1 MNELSKAH
9 TRKPPDFDMAASVIK
24 ESTSLTI
31 SQGKE
36 VAMLYQPVLMDLIQ
50 SVERLNRTLENGQ
63 RLSAPN
69 IARYFLVNPHL
80 LEDFTIFEDIEKD
93 DVQILYKGSSS
104 KLEIRKAYNN
114 LTAELMKVFGCK
126 DISFKTMSE
135 AILKEYDWRTSGI
148 SDSIDISVLDVAY
161 KFNKLFTVSDI
172 RKLLPSLKLT
182 TSEVESVLLNNG
194 YNLKTYKSSRMRYF
208 QKPE

>member
-1 MNELSKAH
+1 MNKLSKAH

-135 AILKEYDWRTSGI
+135 AILKEYDWRTSGV

-182 TSEVESVLLNNG
+182 TSEVESILLNNG

>member
-9 TRKPPDFDMAASVIK
+9 ARKPPDFDMAASVIK

-69 IARYFLVNPHL
+69 IARYFLVTPHL
-80 LEDFTIFEDIEKD
+80 LEDFSVFEDVEKD

-135 AILKEYDWRTSGI
+135 AILKEHDWRTSGV

-182 TSEVESVLLNNG
+182 TSEVESILLNNG

-208 QKPE
+208 QKP

>member
-1 MNELSKAH
+1 MNKLSKAH

-93 DVQILYKGSSS
+93 NVQILYKGSSS

-135 AILKEYDWRTSGI
+135 AILKEYDWRTSGV

-182 TSEVESVLLNNG
+182 TSEVESILLNNG

>member
-1 MNELSKAH
+1 MNKLSKAH

-80 LEDFTIFEDIEKD
+80 LEDFTIFEDVEKD

-135 AILKEYDWRTSGI
+135 AILKEYGWRTSGV

-182 TSEVESVLLNNG
+182 TSEVESILLNNG

>member
-182 TSEVESVLLNNG
+182 TSEVESILLNNG

>member
-1 MNELSKAH
+1 MNKLSKAH

-80 LEDFTIFEDIEKD
+80 LEDFAIFEDIEKD

-135 AILKEYDWRTSGI
+135 AILKEYDWRTSGV

-182 TSEVESVLLNNG
+182 TSEVESILLNNG

>member
-1 MNELSKAH
+1 
-9 TRKPPDFDMAASVIK
+9 
-24 ESTSLTI
+24 
-31 SQGKE
+31 
-36 VAMLYQPVLMDLIQ
+36 MLYQPVLMDLIQ

-93 DVQILYKGSSS
+93 NVQILYKGSSS

-135 AILKEYDWRTSGI
+135 AILKEYDWRTSGV

-182 TSEVESVLLNNG
+182 TSEVESILLNNG

>member
-1 MNELSKAH
+1 MNKLSKAH

-135 AILKEYDWRTSGI
+135 AILKEHDWRTSGI

-182 TSEVESVLLNNG
+182 TSEVESILLNNG

>member
-1 MNELSKAH
+1 MNKLSKAH

-80 LEDFTIFEDIEKD
+80 LEDFTIFEDVEKD

-135 AILKEYDWRTSGI
+135 AILKEYDWRTSGV

-182 TSEVESVLLNNG
+182 TSEVESILLNNG